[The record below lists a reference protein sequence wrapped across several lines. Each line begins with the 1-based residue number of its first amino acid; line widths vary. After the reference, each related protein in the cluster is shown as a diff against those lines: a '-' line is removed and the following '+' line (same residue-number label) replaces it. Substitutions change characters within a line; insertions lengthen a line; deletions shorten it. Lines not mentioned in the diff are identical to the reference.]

1 MPPATAP
8 SQPKTLL
15 PRLRRGALA
24 LAGLV
29 ATYIGVL
36 AYPEPAFAYRIQYR
50 QFDLWSDR
58 PIDSSITVV
67 LDDAIRRL
75 QTSSLYTPQQRFH
88 VFFCN
93 ARWRLQLYGLFHPGV
108 GGIVIAPLTSNI
120 YLRESDIPHDRIIPP
135 HAGPMA
141 DAKERPLAYYIA
153 HEATH
158 VMQGRSFGRF
168 FALTRPTWLNEGYA
182 DLVGK
187 GGDFDMRD
195 NLARLQAHD
204 PSMDV
209 RRSGLYRLYH
219 LEVAWMLGH
228 DAVPLETLYAHPPA
242 EKKLLARL
250 REARLP

>member
-1 MPPATAP
+1 MR
-8 SQPKTLL
+8 TLL
-15 PRLRRGALA
+15 LWLRRGALA
-24 LAGLV
+24 LAGLF
-29 ATYIGVL
+29 ATYLGVL
-36 AYPEPAFAYRIQYR
+36 AYPEPAFAYRTQYR

-58 PIDSSITVV
+58 PIDSHITII
-67 LDDAIRRL
+67 LDDATRRL
-75 QTSSLYTPQQRFH
+75 QTSSLYTPQQHFH

-120 YLRESDIPHDRIIPP
+120 YLRETDIPHDRIIPP
-135 HAGPMA
+135 HAGPKA

-187 GGDFDMRD
+187 GGNFDMRD
-195 NLARLQAHD
+195 NLARFQTHD